1 MKNGNPIK
9 LRAKPEI
16 NVTPLIDVLLVLLII
31 FIVISPTIPSKFE
44 AKLPEKREQGKPN
57 KAYPTLVVT
66 VTTKGD
72 YLLNLD
78 PVTTLADLQGLLS
91 RVLENRP
98 LEDKAVFIK
107 APWSEKY
114 GEIVKVI
121 DVMKAAGSAPI
132 GLQIEG
138 LER

>member
-1 MKNGNPIK
+1 MNLGNRRKMAVI
-9 LRAKPEI
+9 PEI

-31 FIVISPTIPSKFE
+31 FMVISPAIGRKFA
-44 AKLPEKREQGKPN
+44 AKLPEKLEQAN
-57 KAYPTLVVT
+57 INYPMLVVT
-66 VTTKGD
+66 VTSGGD

-78 PVTTLADLQGLLS
+78 PFSRLEDLQG
-91 RVLENRP
+91 VLQLTLERRP
-98 LEDKAVFIK
+98 PEGKAVFIK
-107 APWSEKY
+107 APRSARY

-132 GLQIEG
+132 GLQIED